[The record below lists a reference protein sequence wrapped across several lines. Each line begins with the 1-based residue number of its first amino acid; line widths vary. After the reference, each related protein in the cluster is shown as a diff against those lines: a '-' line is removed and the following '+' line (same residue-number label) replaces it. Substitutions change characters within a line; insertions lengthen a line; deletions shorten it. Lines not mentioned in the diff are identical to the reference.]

1 MKDTSLDTLGLFN
14 CIELLKIA
22 SLTQNDRQVNRMQE
36 QIRTLLK
43 DHDPVESKLI
53 QSYLAQWRNKTQ
65 HSYTQA
71 ESLRKDADTLLK
83 AGKNERA
90 IELLM
95 QSLDLNKV
103 DTMTPRLLLFALTRT
118 MPPKM
123 SRTDCISLVY
133 RSIRRVNA
141 TPYIPTAEFKS
152 VCKQLEKN
160 LLVPDFARAL

>member
-1 MKDTSLDTLGLFN
+1 
-14 CIELLKIA
+14 
-22 SLTQNDRQVNRMQE
+22 MQE

-95 QSLDLNKV
+95 QSLD
-103 DTMTPRLLLFALTRT
+103 
-118 MPPKM
+118 
-123 SRTDCISLVY
+123 
-133 RSIRRVNA
+133 
-141 TPYIPTAEFKS
+141 
-152 VCKQLEKN
+152 
-160 LLVPDFARAL
+160 